1 MTFGVIYIITEEWRD
16 DFTVDVLYS
25 APETI
30 FPSPF
35 HGSRAS
41 RNEKHTHLQLRTST
55 YQHKTNLPFFNFF
68 KLLAFVIIILYTEN
82 REDIYTDWLVGYQA
96 NSAIHPSWVGKWVP
110 ASAGKRKTG
119 MFHSVSGWMQGV
131 QVKLW
136 DPLKMHAIPECLRG
150 VIMTRCYTNPR

>member
-68 KLLAFVIIILYTEN
+68 KLLAFVIIILYTKKTEN
-82 REDIYTDWLVGYQA
+82 TLTQTGLLGIRPTQPYIPPESVNEYQLRLGRERQVCFIP
-96 NSAIHPSWVGKWVP
+96 SADKCRVC
-110 ASAGKRKTG
+110 R
-119 MFHSVSGWMQGV
+119 
-131 QVKLW
+131 
-136 DPLKMHAIPECLRG
+136 
-150 VIMTRCYTNPR
+150 